1 MCYGSEFVA
10 TAAQKWLS
18 QIGVKTLYIA
28 SESPW
33 ENGYIEFFNG
43 SLRYELLNDGIFYS
57 LAEAKVLIEAW
68 RRHYTPFAHSSR
80 KLSRQ

>member
-1 MCYGSEFVA
+1 MAESDRREDA
-10 TAAQKWLS
+10 LHR
-18 QIGVKTLYIA
+18 IG
-28 SESPW
+28 SPW